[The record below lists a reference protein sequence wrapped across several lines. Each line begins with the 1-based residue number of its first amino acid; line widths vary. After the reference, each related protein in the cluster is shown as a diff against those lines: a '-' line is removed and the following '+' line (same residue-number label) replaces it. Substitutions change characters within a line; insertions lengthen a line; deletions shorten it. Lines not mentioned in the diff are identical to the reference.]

1 MRRRIK
7 KRGGGKMLNLT
18 DEVSNEIVGKA
29 ERLAPHLI
37 RAVPGM
43 VKGTGTAIKAVAS
56 VPVAGIALVFK
67 ASKFTSKTI
76 MQATGQMLQNPK
88 YYKNNI
94 SISELEKNSDI
105 RQVDVNLTK
114 NEMRYFEKS
123 CKKFGVKYNA
133 VVDKSNPKEP
143 TYYVFFR
150 GKESAVIEKAMKE
163 TYEMFLKEQAKP
175 KLSVRAK
182 LAFFHERVKER
193 DAKQQDIGK
202 EKHHNKS
209 EQQR

>member
-1 MRRRIK
+1 MS
-7 KRGGGKMLNLT
+7 LT
-18 DEVSNEIVGKA
+18 DEVSNELVDKV
-29 ERLAPHLI
+29 ERASPHII

-43 VKGTGTAIKAVAS
+43 VK

-67 ASKFTSKTI
+67 ASKFTSETI
-76 MQATGQMLQNPK
+76 MQATGRMLRNPQ

-114 NEMRYFEKS
+114 AEMRYFEKS

-133 VVDKSNPKEP
+133 AVDRSNPKEP
-143 TYYVFFR
+143 TYYIFFR
-150 GKESAVIEKAMKE
+150 GKEAAVIEKAMKE

-175 KLSVRAK
+175 KLSIRAK
-182 LAFFHERVKER
+182 LAFFHDRVKAR
-193 DAKQQDIGK
+193 DAKEQNLGK
-202 EKHHNKS
+202 EKHHKKS

>member
-1 MRRRIK
+1 MV
-7 KRGGGKMLNLT
+7 KMSLT
-18 DEVSNEIVGKA
+18 DEANNEIVNKV
-29 ERLAPHLI
+29 ERVAPYVI
-37 RAVPGM
+37 RAVPVM
-43 VKGTGTAIKAVAS
+43 VK
-56 VPVAGIALVFK
+56 VPVNGIALVFK

-76 MQATGQMLQNPK
+76 MQATGQMLRNPK

-114 NEMRYFEKS
+114 NEMHYFEKS
-123 CKKFGVKYNA
+123 CNKFGVKYNA

-150 GKESAVIEKAMKE
+150 GKDASVIESAMKE

-175 KLSVRAK
+175 KISIRAK
-182 LAFFHERVKER
+182 LAFFHDRVKER
-193 DAKQQDIGK
+193 NEKQQDLGK

-209 EQQR
+209 EPQR